1 MTSIAKL
8 GATCRHGRRFL
19 TRHGGVTLLL
29 RSAVAVLALGAIIAP
44 ASAKPFQQYLNG
56 VCGATLCTID
66 FAKVPAGKRL
76 DVTNV
81 SCYVRLRNVTGRPAI
96 RAAQL
101 LVIGANPNNTLNAVT
116 LVPHEVS
123 NLVSEIVF
131 SADHPIAAF
140 ARSKQR
146 FRAYVEINF
155 GAFSQVACQI
165 SGDMVRAA

>member
-1 MTSIAKL
+1 M
-8 GATCRHGRRFL
+8 
-19 TRHGGVTLLL
+19 
-29 RSAVAVLALGAIIAP
+29 
-44 ASAKPFQQYLNG
+44 
-56 VCGATLCTID
+56 
-66 FAKVPAGKRL
+66 PAGKRL

-140 ARSKQR
+140 ARSQQR